1 MAVSNAQAAKINK
14 MNRASQDIT
23 LGTLLQTLETAQ
35 SSADTSA
42 SAISTLESEMTA
54 AEIQLDTSASAITVL
69 QGQVIT
75 TGSIAVTTVHTNA
88 SVVTIATGLG
98 SITGW
103 QLSTYGAAGSP
114 LGDPYVSNSSGSL
127 LVMATDAVYGVSGSF
142 ALTATDIYNWI
153 AW

>member
-1 MAVSNAQAAKINK
+1 MTAAEIQLDTS
-14 MNRASQDIT
+14 ASAIS
-23 LGTLLQTLETAQ
+23 TLESEMTAAEIQ
-35 SSADTSA
+35 LDTSA

-75 TGSIAVTTVHTNA
+75 TGSIAVTATHTNS
-88 SVVTIATGLG
+88 SVVTISTGLG
-98 SITGW
+98 SIKGW

-114 LGDPYVSNSSGSL
+114 LGDPYVYNASGSL
-127 LVMATDAVYGVSGSF
+127 MVTAIDAVYAVSGSF
-142 ALTATDIYNWI
+142 VLTEGDLYSWI